1 MSASGEL
8 YDITIVG
15 GGPVGLYG
23 LYTAGMRGMRAKV
36 IDALPELGGQVTAMY
51 PEKYIYDVGG
61 FPKVLGKTF
70 IQGCKEQ
77 GLAAKPTVVLNE
89 TVQHLERLPQ
99 GTFRLITDKGEHLTR
114 TVVFAVGIGAF
125 RPKTLPAPGVK
136 EFEGRGVSY
145 FVTDIGRY
153 AGKRVLIVG
162 GGDSAVDWANM
173 LKTRASRVTLIHR
186 RGEFRAHEG
195 SVQEMMDGKVDVRTF
210 HELKEIRGV
219 DRVTGA
225 TIYDNRTKAETSL
238 DLDEVILSLGFTAD
252 LGPIKECGLRFEND
266 LIVVNTK
273 METNI
278 PGVYGAG
285 DCVTY
290 PGKLKLI
297 ATGFGE
303 AAIAVNMAKTFID
316 PQAKAFPGHSS
327 TRGG

>member
-1 MSASGEL
+1 MSEAGEL
-8 YDITIVG
+8 YDVTIIG

-23 LYTAGMRGMRAKV
+23 LYTAGMRQMKTKV
-36 IDALPELGGQVTAMY
+36 IDALPELGGQVMAMY

-70 IQGCKEQ
+70 IEGCKEQ
-77 GLAAKPTVVLNE
+77 GLAEKPTVVLNE
-89 TVQHLERLPQ
+89 TVTGMERRPD
-99 GTFRLITDKGEHLTR
+99 GTFRLITDKGEHFSK
-114 TVVFAVGIGAF
+114 TVVFTVGIGAF

-145 FVTDIGRY
+145 FVTEMSRY
-153 AGKRVLIVG
+153 DGKRVLIVG

-173 LKTRASRVTLIHR
+173 LKQRAAKVTLIHR

-195 SVQEMMDGKVDVRTF
+195 SVKEMMDGTVDVRTF
-210 HELKEIRGV
+210 HELKEVRGG

-225 TIYDNRTKAETSL
+225 TIYDNRSKAETSL
-238 DLDEVILSLGFTAD
+238 DVDEVILSLGFSAD
-252 LGPIKECGLRFEND
+252 LGPIKDCGLQFED
-266 LIVVNTK
+266 DQIVVNTR

-278 PGVYGAG
+278 PGVYAAG

-297 ATGFGE
+297 AVGFGE
-303 AAIAVNMAKTFID
+303 VAIAVNQAKTFVD
-316 PQAKAFPGHSS
+316 PKAKAFPGHSS
-327 TRGG
+327 TRGA